1 MPNKQNS
8 NNGELIGTALSR
20 AQLNIK
26 TAAKSGINPH
36 FGSKYSD
43 LKDVIDAC
51 RDALN
56 NEGIAIHF
64 ESGFTPERTEAK
76 LNEEGKTIGK
86 THFPRQDFLAL
97 KLILGEQVLVS
108 TSALV
113 CARDDMQSR
122 AGAQTYAMRQLLV
135 AALCIANSEL
145 VDDDGNSAV
154 GEEKMAAKTTNKR
167 SNYPKKPQPR
177 EASATTAEDFL
188 TA

>member
-1 MPNKQNS
+1 MPNKDK
-8 NNGELIGTALSR
+8 ELIGTALAR
-20 AQLNIK
+20 AQLNVK
-26 TAAKSGINPH
+26 TAPKTGINPH

-76 LNEEGKTIGK
+76 LDEESKVIGK
-86 THFPRQDFLAL
+86 THFPRQDFLSL
-97 KLILGEQVLVS
+97 KLILGDQVLVS

-154 GEEKMAAKTTNKR
+154 GEEKMAAKSKR
-167 SNYPKKPQPR
+167 SNYRKTKPVTR
-177 EASATTAEDFL
+177 EAAVTTTDDFRK
-188 TA
+188 

>member
-1 MPNKQNS
+1 MPNKDKEHI
-8 NNGELIGTALSR
+8 GELIGTALSR
-20 AQLNIK
+20 AQPNIK

-56 NEGIAIHF
+56 NEGIVIHF

-76 LNEEGKTIGK
+76 LNEEGKAIGK
-86 THFPRQDFLAL
+86 THFPRQDFLSL

-135 AALCIANSEL
+135 AALCIASTEL

-154 GEEKMAAKTTNKR
+154 GEEKMAAKVNKR
-167 SNYPKKPQPR
+167 SNYRKTKPVTPEVQ
-177 EASATTAEDFL
+177 ATAADDFL
-188 TA
+188 K